1 MIRFLPEAVVMA
13 IHDDQI
19 RLYGGAYGVRD
30 MSALDAALHMP
41 QAQFGGEFLHTT
53 IFEMAAAYGFHLC
66 QNHPF
71 LDGNKRAAGMAMF
84 TFLRLNGLEP
94 TATESDYYAT
104 MMAVAT
110 GQMSKEQ
117 LAAWLQTAV
126 SSHYPSKKCNYQ
138 LKSTD
143 SPSF

>member
-30 MSALDAALHMP
+30 ISALDAALHMP
-41 QAQFGGEFLHTT
+41 QVQFGGEFLHTT

-84 TFLRLNGLEP
+84 TFLQLNGLEP
-94 TATESDYYAT
+94 HASEPDYYAV
-104 MMAVAT
+104 MMSVAS

-117 LAAWLQTAV
+117 LADWLREVV
-126 SSHYPSKKCNYQ
+126 S
-138 LKSTD
+138 
-143 SPSF
+143 

>member
-1 MIRFLPEAVVMA
+1 MIRFLPEVGVMA

-41 QAQFGGEFLHTT
+41 QPQFGGEFLHTT

-84 TFLRLNGLEP
+84 TFLQLNGLEP
-94 TATESDYYAT
+94 HASEPDYYVT

-117 LAAWLQTAV
+117 LATWLQAAV
-126 SSHYPSKKCNYQ
+126 SGTPSDM
-138 LKSTD
+138 TEE
-143 SPSF
+143 

>member
-1 MIRFLPEAVVMA
+1 
-13 IHDDQI
+13 
-19 RLYGGAYGVRD
+19 
-30 MSALDAALHMP
+30 MP
-41 QAQFGGEFLHTT
+41 QAQFSGEFLHLT
-53 IFEMAAAYGFHLC
+53 IFHMAAAYGFHLC

-94 TATESDYYAT
+94 TTTESDYYAT

-117 LAAWLQTAV
+117 LATWLQTAV
-126 SSHYPSKKCNYQ
+126 SGTPSDM
-138 LKSTD
+138 TVE
-143 SPSF
+143 